1 MLTKEEQ
8 EILESLKE
16 MDASGGLDR
25 TRFADIPIQVYHHPD
40 CPGISSS
47 QVKMIMER
55 SYAHYKA
62 KVDTQAL
69 RFGNVFHTY
78 TNEPDSFVD
87 TYEVA
92 PTISKRSKEWHDA
105 KRKNGDK
112 KILITLDEF
121 YLAKF
126 MSNKVF
132 EHPEAGPLLQGATFE
147 ETFFSRDEE
156 TGILKKCR
164 VDARKGL
171 ILSDLKSTENAGERP
186 FRSDAIRYG
195 YGISA
200 AYYCE
205 IVTEVLGQIVD
216 DFRLLACEKP
226 SPHEVAV
233 YKIHEGSL
241 QSGEEKFRAVLR
253 TVAAIESGQQTW
265 KGYPFKQTL
274 II

>member
-1 MLTKEEQ
+1 MFKPEHL
-8 EILESLKE
+8 EILENIKE
-16 MDASGGLDR
+16 MEASGDLDR
-25 TRFADIPIQVYHHPD
+25 ARFSDIPIEVYHHPD

-47 QVKMIMER
+47 QIKLILER
-55 SYAHYKA
+55 SFAHYKA
-62 KVDTQAL
+62 KVETYAL

-78 TNEPDSFVD
+78 TNEPDTFAD
-87 TYEVA
+87 TYEIA
-92 PTISKRSKEWHDA
+92 PTSSKRSKEWFSA
-105 KRKNGDK
+105 QRKNAGQ
-112 KILITLDEF
+112 KILITIDEF

-132 EHPEAGPLLQGATFE
+132 DHPEAGPLLQGATFE

-171 ILSDLKSTENAGERP
+171 VLSDLKSTENASARA

-241 QSGEEKFRAVLR
+241 QDGEQKFREVLR
-253 TVAAIESGQQTW
+253 TVAAIESGKQTW
-265 KGYPFKQTL
+265 KGYPFNQT
-274 II
+274 III